1 VNVDG
6 KIEKNT
12 NFSTKPLF
20 HHYTELQAGKS
31 IVVTTYFFGLDPDL
45 WAKNKGA

>member
-1 VNVDG
+1 MLM
-6 KIEKNT
+6 EKLNKT
-12 NFSTKPLF
+12 KVFSTKPSSF
-20 HHYTELQAGKS
+20 YSTEFQAGKS